1 MIHECENVPLYE
13 VMLDLVRAAVIVDYY
28 PELYAQRIDWNILM
42 DYASEQGLLAWVWDG
57 ICKMGM
63 QDHLS
68 RQQRINWGLSAQ
80 EIWDRYNM
88 QKAVLVNLISECQIN
103 NMRLLLL
110 KGIGLSTL
118 YPNPKSRPCGDIDIF
133 LFDDYEK
140 GNELFAKG
148 EGYIGV
154 KDLGFYYDGVYIENH
169 HTLIYTDTKKRV
181 KANDYIKKSLSE
193 CSLNAD
199 GYYELPPIANVVYLL
214 LHTLSHMD
222 SEYVVSIRSVFDFG
236 MLIHRQRSQLGKD
249 NCCIEVMRK
258 LGLLRPFCLLIE
270 LSKYY
275 LKIPFSEFESIRLPS
290 EDIQKAIYL
299 VENKKAKQH
308 IEDSDSL
315 LTHWRYSVYRHFQIR
330 WMYKYIPRSI
340 GEHIVSTIRREAS
353 LIVRTLLSI
362 SSQTSVREY
371 IKDTLHISK
380 RRMSR

>member
-1 MIHECENVPLYE
+1 MIRECENVPLCE

-28 PELYAQRIDWNILM
+28 PEIFTQRIDWNILM
-42 DYASEQGLLAWVWDG
+42 DYSSEQGLLAWVWDG
-57 ICKMGM
+57 ICKLGM

-80 EIWDRYNM
+80 EIWNRYDK
-88 QKAVLVNLISECQIN
+88 QKKVLVNLISECQIN

-148 EGYIGV
+148 EGYIGL

-181 KANDYIKKSLSE
+181 KANNYIKKCLPE

-199 GYYELPPIANVVYLL
+199 GYYELPSIANVVYLL

-222 SEYVVSIRSVFDFG
+222 SEYVVSLRSVFDFG
-236 MLIHRQRSQLGKD
+236 MLIKRQRSQLSKD
-249 NCCIEVMRK
+249 NCCIEVMRE
-258 LGLLRPFCLLIE
+258 LGLQKAFCLLIN
-270 LSKYY
+270 LSEYY
-275 LKIPFSEFESIRLPS
+275 LKVQFPEFKSISISKKDVLRAKS
-290 EDIQKAIYL
+290 L
-299 VENKKAKQH
+299 VENKESKPH
-308 IEDSDSL
+308 SEDTDSL
-315 LTHWRYSVYRHFQIR
+315 LTHWKETVLRHFQIR
-330 WMYKYIPRSI
+330 WMYKYIPRSM
-340 GEHIVSTIRREAS
+340 GEHIIFTFRREAS
-353 LIVRTLLSI
+353 LIVRKILSI
-362 SSQTSVREY
+362 PRQ
-371 IKDTLHISK
+371 ISIWEFLK
-380 RRMSR
+380 VAFYKKYDK